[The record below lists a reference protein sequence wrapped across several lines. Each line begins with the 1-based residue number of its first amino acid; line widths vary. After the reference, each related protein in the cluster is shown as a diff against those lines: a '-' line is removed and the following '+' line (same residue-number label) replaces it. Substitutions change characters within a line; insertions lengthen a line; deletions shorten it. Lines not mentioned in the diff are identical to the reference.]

1 MPKFCRHGTL
11 IESCPICA
19 PRAEL
24 EARAGLQAA
33 ARKAPARRSQ
43 SSVRT
48 RTASAAG
55 PGRLMIR
62 REARAADDGF
72 RSALAPGLRSSA
84 DAGRL
89 ADEIARG
96 CGRLA
101 ALAEDPPGLYGEVA
115 SLPDLEQASWLAF
128 LITYIGPLEDA
139 DPFATIRERRTS
151 WRSGE
156 LPELN
161 GARLGPRTAHDP
173 ARGDGPLHAYR
184 RFAERAGSQAVA
196 FTAEASWSKA
206 QRFERLFERLALPGL
221 HRRVRYDL
229 LVTLGALGR
238 YPLEAPSLLLVEDD
252 PVTSAAKRV
261 FGIGDRLTLERRAR
275 ELAKAAAVPI
285 ACFDQAL
292 ESWGAEQPLTLGTPN
307 AFDAQARERASS
319 ALGL

>member
-24 EARAGLQAA
+24 EARAALQAA

-43 SSVRT
+43 SSVRP
-48 RTASAAG
+48 RAASAAG

-89 ADEIARG
+89 ADEIARAS
-96 CGRLA
+96 GRLA
-101 ALAEDPPGLYGEVA
+101 ALREDPPGLYGEVA
-115 SLPDLEQASWLAF
+115 SEPDLEEASWLAF
-128 LITYIGPLEDA
+128 LIAYIGPLEDA

-151 WRSGE
+151 WRGGE
-156 LPELN
+156 LPELG
-161 GARLGPRTAHDP
+161 GAQLGSRTAHDP
-173 ARGDGPLHAYR
+173 TRGEGTLDAYR
-184 RFAERAGSQAVA
+184 RFAERAGSQAAA
-196 FTAEASWSKA
+196 FGVEPKWSEA
-206 QRFERLFERLALPGL
+206 QRFERLFERLALPGM
-221 HRRVRYDL
+221 HRRARYDL

-238 YPLEAPSLLLVEDD
+238 YPLEGASLLLTEDD
-252 PVTSAAKRV
+252 PVASAAKRV
-261 FGIGDRLTLERRAR
+261 FGIGDRLTLERRVR
-275 ELAKAAAVPI
+275 ELAKTAGVPV

-292 ESWGAEQPLTLGTPN
+292 ESWRAEQPLTLGTPD
-307 AFDAQARERASS
+307 AFDAEARERASA